1 MRCRLTSESG
11 KREAESAF
19 MILIPVKNQQN
30 AKQRLAEVLTEEQR
44 QALAQAMLADV
55 LQAVAALSPRPE
67 VALVTS
73 DAFAVGLA
81 HALGFR
87 VIADDDN
94 HSETAAIEMATH
106 VAVEHGATWT
116 RVIPGDAPLVTTGEL
131 DSIFY
136 AAPESGAVLAPDH
149 RGRGSNAVLRR
160 PAALFPLRFGDDS
173 FAPHVQAASA
183 TGRSVVL
190 LQLPGIALDVDRPD
204 ELTLLVNAP
213 GDTRSQRLAREWGVA
228 QAAAPAS

>member
-1 MRCRLTSESG
+1 
-11 KREAESAF
+11 

-30 AKQRLAEVLTEEQR
+30 AKQRLAEVLTQEQR
-44 QALAQAMLADV
+44 QALAEAMLADV
-55 LQAVAALSPRPE
+55 LQAVAGLSARPE

-73 DAFAVGLA
+73 DPFAVGLA
-81 HALGFR
+81 HALDFR
-87 VIADDDN
+87 VIADEDN
-94 HSETAAIEMATH
+94 RGETAAIEMATH
-106 VAVEHGATWT
+106 VAVEHGAEWT
-116 RVIPGDAPLVTTGEL
+116 LVIPADAPLVTAGEL
-131 DSIFY
+131 ESILY
-136 AAPESGAVLAPDH
+136 AAPEAGAVLAPDH

-204 ELTLLVNAP
+204 ELAMLANAP
-213 GDTRSQRLAREWGVA
+213 GETRSQLLARAWGVA
-228 QAAAPAS
+228 QAAAPVS